1 MALIVCYVPDLI
13 ILWNRQIE
21 SCLQLVFVLQIS
33 LLSKNLLCNIFL
45 FLCIL
50 FYVYELLTRS
60 NKKFWISFLQMSMK
74 FLRDCLRH
82 KQTRRTYPSSICTWF
97 LIFSSWNWY
106 LHLQTF
112 FFQVWNKVDLE
123 KLKFQEQINGRSY
136 WLVKKNHRFENR
148 NSWSDPVNSLSIS
161 YPYPILIL

>member
-1 MALIVCYVPDLI
+1 MCHIRGSPNQYEDSDFFATSYSKVALIVCYVPVLI

-50 FYVYELLTRS
+50 FYVYKLSTRS

-74 FLRDCLRH
+74 FLPDCLRH
-82 KQTRRTYPSSICTWF
+82 KQTRTLHLSALDFWHS
-97 LIFSSWNWY
+97 LSSWNWY
-106 LHLQTF
+106 LHTNF

-123 KLKFQEQINGRSY
+123 KLKFQMGGRTD
-136 WLVKKNHRFENR
+136 W
-148 NSWSDPVNSLSIS
+148 
-161 YPYPILIL
+161 

>member
-1 MALIVCYVPDLI
+1 MHHRIWLLVIVITSTYPAATPQPTIRMGLFFYVKIIEKNSVSKVALIVCYVPDLI

-50 FYVYELLTRS
+50 FYVYKLLTRS

-74 FLRDCLRH
+74 FLTDCLRH

-97 LIFSSWNWY
+97 LTFSSWNWY
-106 LHLQTF
+106 LHPNF
-112 FFQVWNKVDLE
+112 FFPC
-123 KLKFQEQINGRSY
+123 LK
-136 WLVKKNHRFENR
+136 
-148 NSWSDPVNSLSIS
+148 
-161 YPYPILIL
+161 